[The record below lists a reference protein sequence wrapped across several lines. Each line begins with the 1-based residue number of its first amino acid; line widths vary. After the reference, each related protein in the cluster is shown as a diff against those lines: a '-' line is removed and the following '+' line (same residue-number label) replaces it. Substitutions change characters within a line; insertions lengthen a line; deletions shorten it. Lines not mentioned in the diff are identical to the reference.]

1 MEQHLVIAIVAAMIN
16 FILSLILPNIFRN
29 TRLPVFT
36 QIRQNYECNQ
46 KTIITSTILV
56 VIFVYVSLKITP
68 WLQTNVFTAL
78 ANINS
83 YENLVKERL

>member
-1 MEQHLVIAIVAAMIN
+1 MEQHLVIAIVAATIN
-16 FILSLILPNIFRN
+16 FLLSLILPILFKD
-29 TRLPVFT
+29 TKLPILT
-36 QIRQNYECNQ
+36 QIKQNYECNQ